1 MIAQLK
7 AHAYA
12 ITGTTAT
19 YSTVKICFACLRML
33 YTKCCAN
40 IVLYNFRIRVLPALR
55 VLSCFVPCLI
65 KTAL

>member
-19 YSTVKICFACLRML
+19 YNTVKICFARLRMMH
-33 YTKCCAN
+33 TKCCAN
-40 IVLYNFRIRVLPALR
+40 VVR
-55 VLSCFVPCLI
+55 
-65 KTAL
+65 